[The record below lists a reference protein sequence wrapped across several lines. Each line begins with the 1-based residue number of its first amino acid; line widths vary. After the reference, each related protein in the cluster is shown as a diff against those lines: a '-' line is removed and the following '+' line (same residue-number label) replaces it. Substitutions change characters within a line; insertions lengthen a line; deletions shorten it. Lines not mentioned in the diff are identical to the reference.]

1 MPRIR
6 LLALAAI
13 LAACPDAFAQVATMP
28 PQTGTFNG
36 STRGYWFTA
45 PSSFTI
51 TGVMV
56 DAQTGST
63 ATLQNFAVVHFDGNI
78 PPPTF
83 SATTNA
89 FTQLAFAFDQ
99 PANTFIPVNVADAAG
114 DVIGIYGNMVTA
126 VGATTGQNSYGS
138 GTVGTTI
145 NGVPVTLTRSGMQFH
160 LGMATSPAGMHDI
173 WQEPTSV
180 NITRVDFSYSAV
192 PEPSS
197 MLLLAGVG
205 FFSTVTARGRRMINA
220 VWRRD

>member
-6 LLALAAI
+6 LFALAAV
-13 LAACPDAFAQVATMP
+13 LAACPIASAQVATMP
-28 PQTGTFNG
+28 PQTAPFNG
-36 STRGYWFTA
+36 ATRGYWFTA

-63 ATLQNFAVVHFDGNI
+63 ATLQNFAVVHFDGNV

-89 FTQLAFAFDQ
+89 FTQLALAFDQ
-99 PANTFIPVNVADAAG
+99 PANTFIPVNVAVAAG

-126 VGATTGQNSYGS
+126 VGATTGQNSYGN
-138 GTVGTTI
+138 GTLGTTI
-145 NGVPVTLTRSGMQFH
+145 DGFFVPLNRSGMQFH
-160 LGMATSPAGMHDI
+160 LGMVTSPAGMHDL

-180 NITRVDFSYSAV
+180 NITRVDFTYSAV

-197 MLLLAGVG
+197 MLLVAGVG
-205 FFSTVTARGRRMINA
+205 LFSTVTARVRRKLKVI
-220 VWRRD
+220 